1 MSAHPESRENKLY
14 LSMELATAAVN
25 LAHTADVLE
34 SEELKQ
40 KFQMLAITYLT
51 RADNLAR

>member
-40 KFQMLAITYLT
+40 NFQMLAITYLT